1 MCRSA
6 QCTNKKESCDSV
18 WVLCCDSLG
27 NAAAVAMSHEEE
39 GLLPRQ
45 GIGNRNRMLSEVVQ
59 VEGIGSGTRPST
71 FPKPRHIESSNV
83 DNL

>member
-1 MCRSA
+1 
-6 QCTNKKESCDSV
+6 
-18 WVLCCDSLG
+18 
-27 NAAAVAMSHEEE
+27 MSHEEE
-39 GLLPRQ
+39 GLFPRQ
-45 GIGNRNRMLSEVVQ
+45 GIGNGNRNRMLSEVVQ